1 MMDGD
6 LHVDAPPEELWA
18 EIFRLRA
25 QVKGPEGFDTWYNA
39 AVHERLRRVKAE
51 KNAIRY
57 AAVRNFGDARDANFY
72 ENCDATVDSF
82 LKHLQS
88 IDPTG
93 YAILKRKSIGTEI
106 P

>member
-25 QVKGPEGFDTWYNA
+25 QVKGPEGFETWYDA

-51 KNAIRY
+51 KNALRY
-57 AAVRNFGDARDANFY
+57 TAVRNFGDARDSSFY
-72 ENCDATVDSF
+72 DHCDTTVDSF
-82 LKHLQS
+82 LTHLRT

-93 YAILKRKSIGTEI
+93 YEILKRKSTGSET